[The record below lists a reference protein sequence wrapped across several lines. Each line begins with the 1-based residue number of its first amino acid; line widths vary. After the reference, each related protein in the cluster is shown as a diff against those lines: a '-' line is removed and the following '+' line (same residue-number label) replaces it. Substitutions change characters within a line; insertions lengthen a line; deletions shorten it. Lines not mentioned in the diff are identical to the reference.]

1 MAPSKFL
8 FPIQQKGQTT
18 SLITSTM
25 TFFLAMGKKPGQRSF
40 LAAKKNNRNL
50 EAPLEK
56 TWAQRWM
63 LAGSRSLLRE
73 VSLLCQTSMVS
84 SIPLANF
91 INSATQST
99 SHQRFSNKKK
109 HLQTCSF
116 QPIQTIFPTFLP
128 GTKRL
133 IPRPLPYQRFS
144 TSLFRCRIA
153 DFLRTEPTPKAV
165 TNGCLD
171 IVLQQIWWSFP
182 RKATGSPTFHESA
195 QTAGGVTCVSSRV
208 QTVQGHCLISQLWN
222 VVETVQHPKIVTTIA
237 WINACQQPLMAL
249 LHIPKA
255 SSSKFGRLSGRFEAL
270 QALKPPLIQ
279 ITRRKSPCGEFFWVS
294 NSPFGPSFASFTSK
308 KSAPLPTWKK
318 RWR

>member
-109 HLQTCSF
+109 TSPNMLISAHTNHLSNVFAWHKKADTKTLAL
-116 QPIQTIFPTFLP
+116 PTIFNISFSLSH
-128 GTKRL
+128 R
-133 IPRPLPYQRFS
+133 RFS
-144 TSLFRCRIA
+144 PDRA
-153 DFLRTEPTPKAV
+153 DP
-165 TNGCLD
+165 
-171 IVLQQIWWSFP
+171 
-182 RKATGSPTFHESA
+182 
-195 QTAGGVTCVSSRV
+195 
-208 QTVQGHCLISQLWN
+208 
-222 VVETVQHPKIVTTIA
+222 
-237 WINACQQPLMAL
+237 
-249 LHIPKA
+249 
-255 SSSKFGRLSGRFEAL
+255 
-270 QALKPPLIQ
+270 
-279 ITRRKSPCGEFFWVS
+279 
-294 NSPFGPSFASFTSK
+294 
-308 KSAPLPTWKK
+308 
-318 RWR
+318 

>member
-56 TWAQRWM
+56 TWAQRWR

-99 SHQRFSNKKK
+99 SHQRFSNKKNISK
-109 HLQTCSF
+109 HAHFSPYKPSF
-116 QPIQTIFPTFLP
+116 QRFCLAQKGWYQDPCLTNDFQHLFFAVASPIFSGQS
-128 GTKRL
+128 
-133 IPRPLPYQRFS
+133 RPLRPSQMDAS
-144 TSLFRCRIA
+144 TSSCNRFGEASQGRLLDHPHFM
-153 DFLRTEPTPKAV
+153 KALKLLGGNMCIFKSP
-165 TNGCLD
+165 NGSRPLSHLTALKCC
-171 IVLQQIWWSFP
+171 WN
-182 RKATGSPTFHESA
+182 SPTS
-195 QTAGGVTCVSSRV
+195 
-208 QTVQGHCLISQLWN
+208 
-222 VVETVQHPKIVTTIA
+222 
-237 WINACQQPLMAL
+237 
-249 LHIPKA
+249 
-255 SSSKFGRLSGRFEAL
+255 
-270 QALKPPLIQ
+270 
-279 ITRRKSPCGEFFWVS
+279 
-294 NSPFGPSFASFTSK
+294 
-308 KSAPLPTWKK
+308 
-318 RWR
+318 